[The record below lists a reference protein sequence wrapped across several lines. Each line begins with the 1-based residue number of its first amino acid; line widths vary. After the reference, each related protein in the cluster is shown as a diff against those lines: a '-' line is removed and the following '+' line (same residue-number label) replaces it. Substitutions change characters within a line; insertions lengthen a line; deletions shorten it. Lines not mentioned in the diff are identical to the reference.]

1 MTLNGGSDSWKV
13 QRIALIHLREH
24 PSEPLY
30 SEILLNQR
38 VKFHYPLS
46 TMIAFEPLQE
56 MATRAGVN
64 PDRLMNAVGWLFAAS
79 FILATAILLERCLAD
94 SHHPP
99 DLRHG
104 AAIRLLVVAIATL
117 TFFPFIWGF
126 AKGNWQLWINALFAG
141 ALLAWAAGH
150 RAVSGTLIGLM
161 CLIKPHFSLLLVWA
175 ALRREWGF
183 AAACVGIGVVGVL
196 ASISIYG
203 FSNNIDYVNA
213 LSFMSERGAT
223 YYHNQSVNG
232 VLNRIMSLFDPVAF
246 PNDGS
251 KNPYPPYTPLV
262 FWGTIVTSALI
273 LGAALGWRSYDR
285 VVDFCIM
292 ATLLRH
298 RLTDS
303 LDISVRHS
311 PADLRSCYCGG
322 EYGHSSCGSAS
333 VTCSQAITSSP
344 LMCLPKSLN
353 VVQSYTLVGGAIL
366 LVLLYRLA
374 PGNIVSLDPS
384 MRKADQLVDGHPE
397 SRPH

>member
-1 MTLNGGSDSWKV
+1 M
-13 QRIALIHLREH
+13 
-24 PSEPLY
+24 
-30 SEILLNQR
+30 
-38 VKFHYPLS
+38 
-46 TMIAFEPLQE
+46 
-56 MATRAGVN
+56 
-64 PDRLMNAVGWLFAAS
+64 
-79 FILATAILLERCLAD
+79 
-94 SHHPP
+94 
-99 DLRHG
+99 
-104 AAIRLLVVAIATL
+104 VAIATL

-161 CLIKPHFSLLLVWA
+161 CLIKPHYSLLLVWA

-213 LSFMSERGAT
+213 LSFMSERGVT

-292 ATLLRH
+292 GLSCVIASPIAWTYQYGLLLPIYAVALAKAKDHTFLLWIGVSYVLTSNYIVALNGLAAT
-298 RLTDS
+298 
-303 LDISVRHS
+303 
-311 PADLRSCYCGG
+311 PF
-322 EYGHSSCGSAS
+322 
-333 VTCSQAITSSP
+333 
-344 LMCLPKSLN
+344 N
-353 VVQSYTLVGGAIL
+353 VMQSYTLVGAVIL
-366 LVLLYRLA
+366 LILLYRSA
-374 PGNIVSLDPS
+374 PGNVVVALDSSL
-384 MRKADQLVDGHPE
+384 
-397 SRPH
+397 SRLSRSDV